1 MWSSRRLRFVHM
13 SELASSFGDVADAYD
28 RGRPRYPDHVVE
40 AIAEAVGGGP
50 RLLDVG
56 AGTGRLSVPLLRAG
70 YDLVAVE
77 PLDGMRAIL
86 AAGVGGE
93 RALAGHSEALPL
105 ADASVDGAV
114 CSDAWHWF
122 DGARAAD
129 ELHRVV
135 RPGGGVVV
143 CVLKLAE
150 GERPPWVAE
159 SEELLLPL
167 WKSVHHPYRNGSK
180 RHEGLDGHPGF
191 EPLEVRDVP
200 FVHET
205 DREGILA
212 HYQSMSAIAS
222 QEPARRAEVLAALDA
237 ILVRNGVESIGVR
250 YRAEL
255 SITRRRPGPARPAD
269 PRAAAS

>member
-1 MWSSRRLRFVHM
+1 MRSSRRLRFLHM
-13 SELASSFGDVADAYD
+13 SELARSFGDVADAYD
-28 RGRPRYPDHVVE
+28 RGRPRYPEHVVK
-40 AIAEAVGGGP
+40 AIAEAAGGGP
-50 RLLDVG
+50 RLLDIG
-56 AGTGRLSVPLLRAG
+56 AGTGRLSVPLLQAG

-77 PLDGMRAIL
+77 PLVGMRAIL
-86 AAGVGGE
+86 AAGVGAD
-93 RALAGHSEALPL
+93 RVLAGHSEALPL
-105 ADASVDGAV
+105 GDASVDGAV

-150 GERPPWVAE
+150 GERPAWAAE
-159 SEELLLPL
+159 SEEMLRPL
-167 WKSVHHPYRNGSK
+167 WQSVHHPYRNGSK

-191 EPLEVRDVP
+191 EPLEIRNVP

-222 QEPARRAEVLAALDA
+222 QEPTRRAEVLAALDA
-237 ILVRNGVESIGVR
+237 ILVRHGIESIGIR

-255 SITRRRPGPARPAD
+255 SITRRRPEQAPPAGPP
-269 PRAAAS
+269 AAAS